1 MRLSSALADLQTL
14 ASGPVIRR
22 GCASAAI
29 VLLERVLGPVIA
41 LTLFGGGGDRRNQA
55 LVAIAF
61 GLVFTV
67 RGFVQRTAQARNEAE
82 LFERAT
88 ASVLDG
94 DVLRAEL
101 LPDQD
106 VVSHAFQGVY
116 HASNLLSQV
125 VPGIVADLVACVV
138 MAVFVAVR
146 EPPRIVLVAAG
157 VLVLAAVGLLLARR
171 AVASRMESAW
181 KTQERV
187 YEAFTE
193 VLEGRFEIVASGRRG
208 AFLHEMKQA
217 TRAWSTV
224 TARVAAASI
233 LSGRLALVAVAGI
246 VGLALLA
253 HRQLGGSLPVTD
265 ADLALF
271 ASITPAFVGA
281 SQGAFAFMRDA
292 RWIHFV
298 AGLLRH
304 GDRPIE
310 PATASMPQLPA
321 VTRFDEVSFS
331 YEGAQEPALTG
342 VELEWRPGEVLA
354 LAGLNGSGKSTC
366 LRVLLRLGSLKG
378 GVVRVG
384 GASLAELGADEWR
397 TKVAF
402 LPQRPYIP
410 ARASVR
416 AAVAWPFQ
424 TIPPSDERILKALD
438 RVGLLPTLRATEDKP
453 LEVRV
458 DTLSVGQRQRVALA
472 RLLCRDASV
481 FLLDEPDAN
490 LDRAGIALV
499 ESLLRELAQQGMVA
513 FAAHTPELVVVAD
526 HVLALEKGRVVS
538 EPTSSRRRS

>member
-1 MRLSSALADLQTL
+1 
-14 ASGPVIRR
+14 
-22 GCASAAI
+22 
-29 VLLERVLGPVIA
+29 
-41 LTLFGGGGDRRNQA
+41 
-55 LVAIAF
+55 
-61 GLVFTV
+61 
-67 RGFVQRTAQARNEAE
+67 
-82 LFERAT
+82 
-88 ASVLDG
+88 
-94 DVLRAEL
+94 
-101 LPDQD
+101 
-106 VVSHAFQGVY
+106 
-116 HASNLLSQV
+116 
-125 VPGIVADLVACVV
+125 
-138 MAVFVAVR
+138 
-146 EPPRIVLVAAG
+146 
-157 VLVLAAVGLLLARR
+157 
-171 AVASRMESAW
+171 
-181 KTQERV
+181 
-187 YEAFTE
+187 
-193 VLEGRFEIVASGRRG
+193 
-208 AFLHEMKQA
+208 
-217 TRAWSTV
+217 
-224 TARVAAASI
+224 
-233 LSGRLALVAVAGI
+233 
-246 VGLALLA
+246 
-253 HRQLGGSLPVTD
+253 
-265 ADLALF
+265 
-271 ASITPAFVGA
+271 
-281 SQGAFAFMRDA
+281 
-292 RWIHFV
+292 
-298 AGLLRH
+298 
-304 GDRPIE
+304 
-310 PATASMPQLPA
+310 MPQLPA